1 MYRCQRRSSKNWFPP
16 LTMCALGVKL
26 RSWGLVVMRFH
37 SLVTSLAFWK
47 LLTFLCTEAMY
58 PSNSFNPMFLRAIH
72 IQVLATFLLSLD
84 SDNYRPNN
92 SSGISF
98 YINPQIPS
106 HPTIHMIFFLVVLR
120 KFLWYMQKVCLVFIG
135 KDTEQSFRRIVLKG
149 CCGAQECCYQNSS
162 SSDFAHNHL
171 LFYLLPY
178 WALCFDQVAHALD
191 VHPKHLKDKTNNKEE
206 IKME

>member
-1 MYRCQRRSSKNWFPP
+1 
-16 LTMCALGVKL
+16 
-26 RSWGLVVMRFH
+26 MRFH

-72 IQVLATFLLSLD
+72 IQVMATFLLFLD

-106 HPTIHMIFFLVVLR
+106 HPTIHMIFFSCSTA
-120 KFLWYMQKVCLVFIG
+120 KVFMIYAKSMFG
-135 KDTEQSFRRIVLKG
+135 
-149 CCGAQECCYQNSS
+149 
-162 SSDFAHNHL
+162 
-171 LFYLLPY
+171 FYRQGY
-178 WALCFDQVAHALD
+178 
-191 VHPKHLKDKTNNKEE
+191 
-206 IKME
+206 